1 MTVRKLIQMC
11 NYVIETGRLLLIV
24 KVSKPS
30 ANLKNTFFFYFA
42 ASFLLSDHLFPF
54 SATSLL
60 NHSQ

>member
-30 ANLKNTFFFYFA
+30 ANLKNTFFFFTLLLPFC
-42 ASFLLSDHLFPF
+42 FLIIFSHSLQPLS
-54 SATSLL
+54 
-60 NHSQ
+60 

>member
-30 ANLKNTFFFYFA
+30 ANLKNTFFFTLLLPFC
-42 ASFLLSDHLFPF
+42 FLIIFSHSLQPLS
-54 SATSLL
+54 
-60 NHSQ
+60 